1 MIRDDDAEVSRVKL
15 AYNLKKTE
23 IVLARSTPT
32 IRVQIPL
39 KSTFLSLAIK
49 QHNRTILRKI
59 NVKLIRCQ
67 D

>member
-1 MIRDDDAEVSRVKL
+1 MIRDDDAEVSTVKL
-15 AYNLKKTE
+15 VYNLKTE

-59 NVKLIRCQ
+59 IVKLIRCQ

>member
-15 AYNLKKTE
+15 VYNLKTE